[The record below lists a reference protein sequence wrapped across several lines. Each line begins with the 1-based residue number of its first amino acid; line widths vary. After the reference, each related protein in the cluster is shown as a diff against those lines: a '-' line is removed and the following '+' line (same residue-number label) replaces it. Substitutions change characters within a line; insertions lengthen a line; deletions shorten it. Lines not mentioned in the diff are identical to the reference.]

1 MQEEGLTFNLI
12 GMKQIDIRIYPNGR
26 IETVTH
32 NIKGKACL
40 DYIEPL
46 ETLLDAKVLDSE
58 FTSEYYEQEVIDNN
72 LKKEINIGE

>member
-1 MQEEGLTFNLI
+1 MK
-12 GMKQIDIRIYPNGR
+12 KQIDIRIYRNGR

-46 ETLLDAKVLDSE
+46 ENLLEAKVVDSE
-58 FTSEYYEQEVIDNN
+58 FTSEYYEQEICENRNVKLN
-72 LKKEINIGE
+72 INFGD